1 MRQFQHTVG
10 FFVVKRALRASQHRI
25 VISQNRST
33 CLIFRKLITI
43 DCAETGN
50 QTVGWGVVD
59 QVVKFAPLTLGSNNQ
74 LAVFDK
80 TVGIT

>member
-1 MRQFQHTVG
+1 M
-10 FFVVKRALRASQHRI
+10 
-25 VISQNRST
+25 
-33 CLIFRKLITI
+33 IFRKLITI

-59 QVVKFAPLTLGSNNQ
+59 QVVKLAPLTLGGNNQ

-80 TVGIT
+80 TVGVT